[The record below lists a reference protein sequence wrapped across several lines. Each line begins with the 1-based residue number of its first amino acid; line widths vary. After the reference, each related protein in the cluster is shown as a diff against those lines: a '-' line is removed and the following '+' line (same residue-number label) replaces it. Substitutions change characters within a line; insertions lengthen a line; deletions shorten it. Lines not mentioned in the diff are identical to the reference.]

1 MTKLNPNAAFPNPSR
16 TFPTIGFSFLLDSS
30 IPSSYFVQL
39 HQFSALHERN
49 PFLQNGNGSDNRFSS
64 TQFSRG
70 YIKQ

>member
-49 PFLQNGNGSDNRFSS
+49 LFPSKWKRFGQPVFINSV
-64 TQFSRG
+64 
-70 YIKQ
+70 